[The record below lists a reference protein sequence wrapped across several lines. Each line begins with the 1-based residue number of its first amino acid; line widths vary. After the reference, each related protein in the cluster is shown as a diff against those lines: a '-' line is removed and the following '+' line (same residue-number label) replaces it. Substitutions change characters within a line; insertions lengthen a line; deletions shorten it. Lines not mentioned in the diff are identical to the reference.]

1 MLLSIFSEVPDH
13 RNIHGK
19 QYDLKFILLFSVL
32 AILSGADSYRKI
44 KIFIAENFV
53 FLKENF
59 NLKWRQP
66 PAYTAIRKIILGVDS
81 KEMEKAF
88 RKYSHSLADLDS
100 KKNAFISLD
109 GKAIRGS
116 FDNLNDQKMIQ
127 LFSAFLTD
135 KNIILAHEKIDEK
148 TNEIPMAQKLVKEL
162 GISKAIFTLD
172 AFHCQKKPLNQSKN
186 RAMRR

>member
-1 MLLSIFSEVPDH
+1 M
-13 RNIHGK
+13 
-19 QYDLKFILLFSVL
+19 
-32 AILSGADSYRKI
+32 SGADSYRKI
-44 KIFIAENFV
+44 KIFMAENFI

-88 RKYSHSLADLDS
+88 RKYSKTIADPDS
-100 KKNAFISLD
+100 EKYAFISMD

-127 LFSAFLTD
+127 IFSVFLTD

-148 TNEIPMAQKLVKEL
+148 TNEIPMAQKTVKDL
-162 GISKAIFTLD
+162 GIDKSVFTLD

-186 RAMRR
+186 QATRR